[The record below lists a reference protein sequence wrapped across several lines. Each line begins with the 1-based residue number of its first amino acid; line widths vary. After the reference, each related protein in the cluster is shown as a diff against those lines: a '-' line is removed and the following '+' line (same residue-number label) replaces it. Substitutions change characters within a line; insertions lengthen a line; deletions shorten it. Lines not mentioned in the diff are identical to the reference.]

1 MINDGINQCDLD
13 TKQKKKKKKKK
24 REAKSKC
31 GTLNKDFQSNSLKS
45 SQGVNWG
52 GLNTKCLSTSF

>member
-13 TKQKKKKKKKK
+13 TKKKK
-24 REAKSKC
+24 RKKREWRHQNVEP
-31 GTLNKDFQSNSLKS
+31 LNKDFQSDSLKS

-52 GLNTKCLSTSF
+52 GLNTKCHSTSF

>member
-13 TKQKKKKKKKK
+13 TQKKEKEK
-24 REAKSKC
+24 RERRHQNVEP
-31 GTLNKDFQSNSLKS
+31 LNKDFQSNSLKS

-52 GLNTKCLSTSF
+52 GLNTKCHSTSF